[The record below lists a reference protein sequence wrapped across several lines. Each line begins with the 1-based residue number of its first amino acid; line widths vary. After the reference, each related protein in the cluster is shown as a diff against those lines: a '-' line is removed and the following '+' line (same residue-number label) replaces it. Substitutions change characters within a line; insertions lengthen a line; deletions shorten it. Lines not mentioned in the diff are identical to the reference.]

1 MKRNILLSLL
11 FISSL
16 LCYSAESQ
24 RLIEANN
31 LYQKENYKA
40 ADSLYQLVLEEE
52 GASAALYYNLGN
64 AKYKQGEIAPAILNY
79 ERALK
84 LDPNNEDILFNLE
97 MAKLQTKD
105 KIDQLDN
112 FLFTEWSKSIQN
124 LFSSNGWAILS
135 IIAFLITLA
144 GIALYFFG
152 TSSSIKKTSF
162 FASIATLLICIT
174 SIYYASKQKD
184 ILQTHDTAIIFAP
197 SVTGKGS
204 PDKAGTDL
212 FLLHEGTKVKV
223 RSKLNG
229 WVEIQISDGNI
240 GWIEEKDLEI
250 I

>member
-24 RLIEANN
+24 RLIEANK
-31 LYQKENYKA
+31 LYQQENYKA
-40 ADSLYQLVLEEE
+40 ADSLYQLVLNEE
-52 GASAALYYNLGN
+52 GVSAALYYNLGN

-84 LDPNNEDILFNLE
+84 LDPNNEDVLFNLE

-112 FLFTEWSKSIQN
+112 LIFTEWSKSIQN
-124 LFSSNGWAILS
+124 MFSSNGWAILS

-144 GIALYFFG
+144 CVALYFFG
-152 TSSSIKKTSF
+152 NIANGKKISF
-162 FASIATLLICIT
+162 FTGIFTILICII
-174 SIYYASKQKD
+174 SMYYASKQKD
-184 ILQTHDTAIIFAP
+184 ILEAHDSAIIFAP

-204 PDKAGTDL
+204 PDKSGIDL
-212 FLLHEGTKVKV
+212 FLLHEGTKVRVK
-223 RSKLNG
+223 SKLNG
-229 WVEIQISDGNI
+229 WVEIQIPDGNI